1 MRAVLRKLFP
11 HPWLSAA
18 LLVTWFLLVN
28 HVMLGSLVLAS
39 ILAVLIP
46 IVIAAFWPS
55 SVPIRNF
62 PAILEFGA
70 VVLWDI
76 IVANFVVAR
85 LVLFMPNDRMQPA
98 WITVPLDLTVPEG
111 IVVLSAT
118 ITLTPGTVTAE
129 MSADGRALL
138 VHALHAPDPDAVRDE
153 IKTRYEARLKRIF
166 G

>member
-1 MRAVLRKLFP
+1 MLRKLFP

-18 LLVTWFLLVN
+18 LVVTWFLLVN
-28 HVMLGSLVLAS
+28 HVMLGSLVMAV
-39 ILAVLIP
+39 ILAIAIP
-46 IVIAAFWPS
+46 LMISAFWPGN
-55 SVPIRNF
+55 VPIRNL

-76 IVANFVVAR
+76 VVANFVVAR
-85 LVLFMPNDRMQPA
+85 LVLFVPNDRMKSA
-98 WITVPLDLTVPEG
+98 WVTVPLDLTVPEA
-111 IVVLSAT
+111 ITVLAAT

-129 MSADGRALL
+129 MSADGHALL

>member
-1 MRAVLRKLFP
+1 MTAMLRKLFP
-11 HPWLSAA
+11 HPWLSVA
-18 LLVTWFLLVN
+18 LVITWFLLVN
-28 HVMLGSLVLAS
+28 HLMVGSLVMAA
-39 ILAVLIP
+39 ILAIAIP
-46 IVIAAFWPS
+46 LVVSAFWTS
-55 SVPIRNF
+55 SVPIRNL
-62 PAILEFGA
+62 PAVLEFGA

-76 IVANFVVAR
+76 VVANFTVAR
-85 LVLFMPNDRMQPA
+85 LVLFVPNDRMRPA
-98 WITVPLDLTVPEG
+98 WITFPLDLTLPEA
-111 IVVLSAT
+111 IAVLSAT

>member
-1 MRAVLRKLFP
+1 MLRKLFP

-18 LLVTWFLLVN
+18 LVVTWFLLVN
-28 HVMLGSLVLAS
+28 HVMLGSLVLAV
-39 ILAVLIP
+39 ILAIAIP
-46 IVIAAFWPS
+46 LTISAFWPGN
-55 SVPIRNF
+55 VPIRNL
-62 PAILEFGA
+62 PAILGFGA

-76 IVANFVVAR
+76 VVANFVVAR
-85 LVLFMPNDRMQPA
+85 LVLFMPNKRMQSA
-98 WITVPLDLTVPEG
+98 WITVPLDLTVPEA
-111 IVVLSAT
+111 ITVLAAT

>member
-1 MRAVLRKLFP
+1 MLRKLFP

-18 LLVTWFLLVN
+18 LVVTWFLLVN
-28 HVMLGSLVLAS
+28 HVMLGSLVLAV
-39 ILAVLIP
+39 ILAIAIPLLIS
-46 IVIAAFWPS
+46 AFWPGN
-55 SVPIRNF
+55 VPIHNL

-76 IVANFVVAR
+76 VVANFVVAR
-85 LVLFMPNDRMQPA
+85 LVLFVPNDRMQSA
-98 WITVPLDLTVPEG
+98 WITIPLDLTVPEA
-111 IVVLSAT
+111 ITVLAAT